1 MLTKLRLPLVFA
13 FIFVI
18 MLRGGTLSAAPVAV
32 NDYVKF
38 TNGPGTTG
46 GGEFGVLGDDIDAF
60 ITFCLQRTQYIDF
73 TNAFHV
79 DGITDYAYSDPISN
93 GGDGTGKDFLSAQT
107 AFLYTQ
113 FSLGSLTGYDY
124 LNTGIG
130 RGTSANKLQ
139 NAIWM
144 FEQELAMDVNNYY
157 VKLANKALADGLW
170 SGIGDVRVMNLS
182 LRGVGAQDQLVII
195 PPDRDIT
202 AVPEPASLVM
212 FGSGLSA
219 IAMARKRRAAR
230 AAEQKA
236 A

>member
-1 MLTKLRLPLVFA
+1 MLTKTRLSFA
-13 FIFVI
+13 FLVAAMFST
-18 MLRGGTLSAAPVAV
+18 GTASAAPVAV
-32 NDYVKF
+32 NDYIKF
-38 TNGPGTTG
+38 TNGAGTTA
-46 GGEFGVLGDDIDAF
+46 GGEFGVEGTDIDSF
-60 ITFCLQRTQYIDF
+60 ITFCLQRTEYIDF
-73 TNAFHV
+73 SNSFHV
-79 DGITDYAYSDPISN
+79 DGITEYAYSDPIAN
-93 GGDGTGKDFLSAQT
+93 GGDGAGKDFLSAQT

-130 RGTSANKLQ
+130 RATSANKLQ

-144 FEQELAMDVNNYY
+144 FEQELAMDANNYY
-157 VKLANKALADGLW
+157 VKLANKAIADGLW

-182 LRGVGAQDQLVII
+182 LRGVESQDQLVII

-202 AVPEPASLVM
+202 AVPEPASLFL

-219 IAMARKRRAAR
+219 VAMARKRRAAR